1 VLCPWFSTSKRAPFA
16 KGIGNQQFI
25 PLPSC
30 GLICSGS
37 EAKLRRKPKPIPK
50 KSPMGDSTLG
60 ELSPSQ

>member
-1 VLCPWFSTSKRAPFA
+1 
-16 KGIGNQQFI
+16 
-25 PLPSC
+25 LPSC

-50 KSPMGDSTLG
+50 KSPIGDSTLG